1 MADNN
6 PGTISTCVYQ
16 TLPEATRAPLIRQ
29 AAERAVKNGNIS
41 VSERSGT
48 SLFGRRKRVWQIGL
62 SGVYY
67 NFINRHEGYRFLADV
82 FQYLAANP
90 QLLSGKK
97 S

>member
-16 TLPEATRAPLIRQ
+16 ALSEPTRAPLIRQ
-29 AAERAVKNGNIS
+29 AAERAVKNRQIS

-48 SLFGRRKRVWQIGL
+48 SLFGRKKLVWEIGL
-62 SGVYY
+62 NGIYY
-67 NFINRHEGYRFLADV
+67 TFINRHEAYRFLADV
-82 FQYLAANP
+82 FQYLASRP
-90 QLLSGKK
+90 DLLYRKK